1 MEKRQEQ
8 ILNTIIK
15 EHIRTGAPVGS
26 EAVVNKYKLGISSAT
41 VRNEMAALEQAG
53 FIVQPHTSA
62 GRVPTELA
70 YRLYLSKL
78 KEKKISAVES
88 EVLNKL
94 LAGTDEQS
102 FKQTAK
108 ALASASGLAVFWA
121 FHRRNLYYTGI
132 ANLLSQPEFN
142 ETRLV
147 YDISGIIDRL
157 DEIIDEIF
165 DRTEFGPRVL
175 LGADNP
181 FSPICSTIM
190 SKYKLGENTGLFGL
204 LGPVRQDYEKNLAF
218 VNYVDNKLSASKKN
232 ETHSSRA

>member
-8 ILNTIIK
+8 ILTTIIK
-15 EHIRTGAPVGS
+15 EHIRTGLPVSS

-62 GRVPTELA
+62 GRVPTEQA
-70 YRLYLSKL
+70 YRFYLLNL
-78 KEKKISAVES
+78 KEKKITAS
-88 EVLNKL
+88 EAEALVKL
-94 LAGTDEQS
+94 LEGKDEQS

-121 FHRRNLYYTGI
+121 FHRHNLYYTGI
-132 ANLLSQPEFN
+132 ANLLSQPEFV
-142 ETRLV
+142 ESRLV

-165 DRTEFGPRVL
+165 DHTEFGPRVL
-175 LGADNP
+175 VGSDNP

-190 SKYKLGENTGLFGL
+190 SKYKSGENTGLFGL

-218 VNYVDNKLSASKKN
+218 INFIDSNLKSA
-232 ETHSSRA
+232 HA

>member
-8 ILNTIIK
+8 ILGTIIK

-53 FIVQPHTSA
+53 YIIQPHTSA
-62 GRVPTELA
+62 GRVPTETA

-78 KEKKISAVES
+78 KEKKINAAEA
-88 EVLNKL
+88 EVLDKF
-94 LAGTDEQS
+94 LAGTDELS

-132 ANLLSQPEFN
+132 ANLLSQPEFI
-142 ETRLV
+142 EAQQV

-165 DRTEFGPRVL
+165 DQTEFGPRVL
-175 LGADNP
+175 VGSDNP

-190 SKYKLGENTGLFGL
+190 SKYKSGENTGLFGL
-204 LGPVRQDYEKNLAF
+204 LGPIRQDYEKNLAF
-218 VNYVDNKLSASKKN
+218 VNFIDLKLKSA
-232 ETHSSRA
+232 HA